1 MADIKNIQ
9 VDGVDY
15 AIKDESARNSIGDL
29 SQLATE
35 AKGDL
40 VSALNELSAGAGSGS
55 GPIQRIESLDESN
68 LLNLRDLETGSYVLY
83 GYFRPFPGAS
93 NYLPFDNLLVNVYHV
108 DEGSHLFEFST
119 ANSEVNFIEILVDAS
134 AEGGFTYSRTA
145 INMLELSGLIAKL
158 GNLNELT
165 TTEKGSVVG
174 AINEVAAS
182 GGIQGDGYEWHEYRQ
197 WGLSTVDISNIPGQN
212 YVTDWDS
219 LMTIPDPDYPE
230 YTALDNL
237 LEDTSVFD
245 QGMSSM
251 APEVLEYCQYMA
263 VSYRALYEAGVLG
276 DETKIAVRKGNCVRY
291 LSYYYNKNGSNMFSI
306 TRTAEDG
313 ENYAIVTYDMA
324 NDKIIDEGIDHSF
337 KYTKKYVDAT
347 KVPIPE
353 TVAVG
358 QAVVV
363 KTVDQNGKPTEWEAV
378 DMPVGGSGSGGSGVS
393 SWNNLED
400 RPFDYTKGTSL
411 VEKSVTLTVNEMVG
425 LPLVELTDVLDIIE
439 GNNYVVSF
447 AGEEFICSA
456 KSFQGMLYM
465 GNLSLCGQGENTGEP
480 FFLTPVQMLSQAEG
494 CTIIGNEAG
503 TFEFGAYEL
512 TVTKKLNAAFLD
524 NLPSEILTVEI
535 EMSDNGLNDGYASHT
550 CHQMFEAQNNGI
562 PIVAVINNGGVIS
575 IANEVVCNSTEALI
589 TVYEAGRTEG
599 HTSATLDFT
608 TFTVDENKRVS
619 SKQEF
624 IWSLPGRYNN
634 VDNGYFLKL
643 GAFGPEWS
651 APATAIADLTAAP
664 TAEDFN
670 NLLAAL
676 RAAGY
681 LAT

>member
-15 AIKDESARNSIGDL
+15 AVKDETARNSIGDL
-29 SQLATE
+29 SQLTTE
-35 AKGDL
+35 AKDNL
-40 VSALNELSAGAGSGS
+40 VNAVNELSGRK
-55 GPIQRIESLDESN
+55 GPIQRIESLDETN
-68 LLNLRDLETGSYVLY
+68 MKNLRDLETGSYVLY
-83 GYFRPFPGAS
+83 GYFRPFAGAS

-134 AEGGFTYSRTA
+134 AEGGHTYSRTA

-158 GNLNELT
+158 GNLDELA

-182 GGIQGDGYEWHEYRQ
+182 GGSDSGSSVQPDLAQNDSTQPDYVKNRTHWEDGPNVIEWDGSTEGRDSYTIDNTTTFYCVSNEVIPYDDFANCILVLNDVPNGQTFTDTVTEMGGAVEDMREHNFASCSCVMIAYEDDVSYENIALPKKGVYFARYSD
-197 WGLSTVDISNIPGQN
+197 GAYISKLTYGSVTVHPLDEKF
-212 YVTDWDS
+212 
-219 LMTIPDPDYPE
+219 IPD
-230 YTALDNL
+230 TIAR
-237 LEDTSVFD
+237 
-245 QGMSSM
+245 
-251 APEVLEYCQYMA
+251 
-263 VSYRALYEAGVLG
+263 VS
-276 DETKIAVRKGNCVRY
+276 D
-291 LSYYYNKNGSNMFSI
+291 
-306 TRTAEDG
+306 
-313 ENYAIVTYDMA
+313 
-324 NDKIIDEGIDHSF
+324 
-337 KYTKKYVDAT
+337 
-347 KVPIPE
+347 IP
-353 TVAVG
+353 A
-358 QAVVV
+358 
-363 KTVDQNGKPTEWEAV
+363 
-378 DMPVGGSGSGGSGVS
+378 GGSGGGVT
-393 SWNNLED
+393 SWNDLED

-411 VEKSVTLTVNEMVG
+411 VEKSVTLAVNDAVG

-465 GNLSLCGQGENTGEP
+465 GNISLCGQGENTGEP
-480 FFLTPVQMLSQAEG
+480 FFLTPVQMLSQAAG
-494 CTIIGNEAG
+494 CTIIGKEAG

-524 NLPSEILTVEI
+524 NLPSEFLTVEI
-535 EMSDNGLNDGYASHT
+535 EMSDNGLNVGSASHT
-550 CHQMFEAQNNGI
+550 CHQMAEAQNNGI
-562 PIVAVINNGGVIS
+562 PIVAVINSGGNIS
-575 IANEVVCNSTEALI
+575 IANEVVCDSTAAYI
-589 TVYEAGRTEG
+589 TLYEASKREEDTY
-599 HTSATLDFT
+599 ATLDFT

-619 SKQEF
+619 MRMGF
-624 IWSLPGRYNN
+624 ITSLPERDQGG
-634 VDNGYFLKL
+634 NGYFLKL
-643 GAFGPEWS
+643 SAFGPEWS
-651 APATAIADLTAAP
+651 APATAIADLTEAP